1 MSNTILQ
8 TLRTLI
14 RSIPPKGHRLLI
26 MATTSRRNILQQLD
40 LTSIFNKEIAV
51 PSLHSLSE
59 LEHVLKD
66 QQIFRDQGALVEALN
81 RVAEATQG
89 SNEINVGIKN
99 ILEIAGSARNLEEQ
113 EKVEWFT
120 DEMQL
125 VMASQ

>member
-26 MATTSRRNILQQLD
+26 MATTSRRGILQQLD

-51 PSLHSLSE
+51 PSLHSLGE
-59 LEHVLKD
+59 LERVLRD
-66 QQIFRDQGALVEALN
+66 QQIFRDQSSLVEALN
-81 RVAEATQG
+81 RVAESTHG

-99 ILEIAGSARNLEEQ
+99 ILEIAGSARTLGEK

-120 DEMQL
+120 EEMSL
-125 VMASQ
+125 AIASQ

>member
-14 RSIPPKGHRLLI
+14 RSVPPKGHRLLI

-59 LEHVLKD
+59 LETVLQNQK
-66 QQIFRDQGALVEALN
+66 IFRDQGSLVEAMN
-81 RVAEATQG
+81 RVAEATHD

-99 ILEIAGSARNLEEQ
+99 ILEIAGSARDLNEQ

-120 DEMQL
+120 EEMQL
-125 VMASQ
+125 AIASQ